1 MEQFTIQPISLI
13 PTIMLSSYGAL
24 KTLKNIVPTKSYQIF
39 SESLSA
45 TILNLMQA
53 SQGTSSLYYFPLL
66 FTVFQIIFLSNYL
79 GLIPYSITAS
89 TEFILTLSLA
99 IIMLGGILIH
109 SFFIHGFLITFGLF
123 LPAGTPL
130 ALLPLM
136 IPQELLAYLTRTLSL
151 GLRLAVNLITGHIL
165 VKVILSFIPSITSQL
180 GLTALVAGCML
191 FLALEILIS
200 YLQAYIFIFITILTL
215 RDMLAE

>member
-1 MEQFTIQPISLI
+1 MEQFTILPLSLI
-13 PTIMLSSYGAL
+13 PTLMLIGYGSL
-24 KTLKNIVPTKSYQIF
+24 KTLKNLVPKAYQIYG
-39 SESLSA
+39 ESFAA
-45 TILNLMQA
+45 TILSLMQA
-53 SQGTSSLYYFPLL
+53 SLSTSSLYFFPLL
-66 FTVFQIIFLSNYL
+66 FTLFQLIFISNYL

-99 IIMLGGILIH
+99 IIILGGILIH
-109 SFFIHGFLITFGLF
+109 SFFIHGFAVTFGLF

-165 VKVILSFIPSITSQL
+165 VKVILSFIPSISSYL
-180 GLTALVAGCML
+180 GLGLLVAGCML

-200 YLQAYIFIFITILTL
+200 YLQAYIFIFITIITL

>member
-1 MEQFTIQPISLI
+1 MEQFTILPLSLI
-13 PTIMLSSYGAL
+13 PTLILVGYGSL
-24 KTLKNIVPTKSYQIF
+24 KSLTNLVPKAYQIYG
-39 SESLSA
+39 ESFAA
-45 TILNLMQA
+45 TILSLMQA
-53 SQGTSSLYYFPLL
+53 SLGASSLYFFPLL
-66 FTVFQIIFLSNYL
+66 FTLFQIIFISNYL

-99 IIMLGGILIH
+99 IIILGGILIH
-109 SFFIHGFLITFGLF
+109 SFFIHGFFVTFGLF

-165 VKVILSFIPSITSQL
+165 VKVILSFIPSITSTL
-180 GLTALVAGCML
+180 GLGLLVGGCML

-200 YLQAYIFIFITILTL
+200 YLQAYIFVFITIITL
-215 RDMLAE
+215 RDMLAD